1 MCGILGFVGQ
11 SNFNISEFSNA
22 NDLLAHRGPDDS
34 GIWADENKE
43 IFLGHR
49 RLSILDLTSK
59 GSQPMKSKTGRFITS
74 FNGEIYNHLDI
85 RKDLEKKYDLPRNH
99 WNGTSDTENL
109 LSSVELQ
116 GFENTFFC
124 SLGYH

>member
-11 SNFNISEFSNA
+11 SDFNISEFSDA

-34 GIWADENKE
+34 GIWIKENKK

-49 RLSILDLTSK
+49 RLSILDLSSK
-59 GSQPMKSKTGRFITS
+59 GSQPMESKTGRFIIS

-85 RKDLEKKYDLPRNH
+85 RRELEKK
-99 WNGTSDTENL
+99 
-109 LSSVELQ
+109 
-116 GFENTFFC
+116 
-124 SLGYH
+124 